1 MKTDLT
7 FILVLLKA
15 RKEMERKMK
24 SVIFL
29 SILILVLVSGCVQKA
44 PIEHGHT
51 HTHGASVKH
60 HSDNV
65 LNCVAESGHH
75 VYAEEMECPIGGEN
89 FTSLILGTHSTYGRH
104 LDWEPVSYMRFPT
117 PIPVCPGNGLVVTE
131 REYSNDKLE
140 KLKLLVESKEYKEL
154 YKQQHATYFL
164 YAKTLELTGAKS
176 SDQWWLYL
184 NATWEADNCGN
195 KELYKQYAGL
205 AISEAKIKLVDL
217 TPDEEN
223 YWVLSIIIANMYR
236 RIGSFD
242 KAEEYFNTLGE
253 PELDNSD
260 SNEFFLLAK
269 KLLGNAIVNK
279 EIGRVKIK
287 GED

>member
-1 MKTDLT
+1 
-7 FILVLLKA
+7 
-15 RKEMERKMK
+15 MERKMK

-29 SILILVLVSGCVQKA
+29 SILSLVLVSGCVHKTQ
-44 PIEHGHT
+44 IEGGHT
-51 HTHGASVKH
+51 HTHGASDKH

-65 LNCVAESGHH
+65 LNCATESGHH
-75 VYAEEMECPIGGEN
+75 VYAKEMECPIGGEK
-89 FTSLILGTHSTYGRH
+89 FTSLILGTYSTYGRH

-117 PIPVCPGNGLVVTE
+117 PIPVCPENGLVVTE
-131 REYSNDKLE
+131 KEYSNDKLE

-164 YAKTLELTGAKS
+164 YAKTLELADEKS

-195 KELYKQYAGL
+195 KERYKQYAGL
-205 AISEAKIKLVDL
+205 TISEAKIKLVDL
-217 TPDEEN
+217 TPGEED

-253 PELDNSD
+253 PELEDSN

-269 KLLGNAIVNK
+269 KLLGNAIINK
-279 EIGRVKIK
+279 EIGRVKVK
-287 GED
+287 GEG